1 MKIIKQIWN
10 IPTGIVYVCIA
21 TYLAIA
27 APLALGFH
35 PVIVLSGSME
45 PAYRVG
51 SIIYYKQVSFEEIR
65 VGDPITF
72 HGEDA
77 NVRIT
82 HRVVE
87 KYEAER
93 TFKTEGDANGS
104 PDPGMIAYANVE
116 GKATPFCIPYAGY
129 FVAAGR
135 QPVAVA
141 AMVLILLAGMAV
153 DKMAKDEA
161 MKEPKEAGQR
171 PAERQQKP
179 EEAGQKPVET
189 WQKLE
194 KSEQKPTETR
204 QKPGKAEQE

>member
-93 TFKTEGDANGS
+93 TFKTEGDANGT
-104 PDPGMIAYANVE
+104 PDRDDSLCQRG
-116 GKATPFCIPYAGY
+116 GKGNPFCIPYAGY

-141 AMVLILLAGMAV
+141 AWCLSCWQEWPLTRW
-153 DKMAKDEA
+153 
-161 MKEPKEAGQR
+161 QR
-171 PAERQQKP
+171 
-179 EEAGQKPVET
+179 
-189 WQKLE
+189 
-194 KSEQKPTETR
+194 TR
-204 QKPGKAEQE
+204 P

>member
-87 KYEAER
+87 NRVFMGEFVTK
-93 TFKTEGDANGS
+93 GDANSAEDKNPIPYDNFIGIVRLTI
-104 PDPGMIAYANVE
+104 PRA
-116 GKATPFCIPYAGY
+116 GKAAQAFAS
-129 FVAAGR
+129 
-135 QPVAVA
+135 
-141 AMVLILLAGMAV
+141 L
-153 DKMAKDEA
+153 
-161 MKEPKEAGQR
+161 
-171 PAERQQKP
+171 
-179 EEAGQKPVET
+179 
-189 WQKLE
+189 
-194 KSEQKPTETR
+194 
-204 QKPGKAEQE
+204 PGKITAACLIGLAVILQVIASAIPQKE